1 MQYLGLALYAEGS
14 TDYQFLCPLLLR
26 LCESACAQAAQPVEI
41 GGVLP
46 LDDTHAM
53 RAAPRGERIAQAAQE
68 AAGAW
73 NLLFVHADADGD
85 AERALRERVTPGLG
99 RVRDAARPR
108 AEGVAV
114 VPVQETE
121 AWVLADG
128 DALRAVFGSTLTD
141 NALGLPAHVAA
152 IEHLA
157 EPKLALQEAFLATRP
172 NGRRARAGATP
183 LFNALG
189 EQVALDRLRAL
200 PSFRTLELDLHM
212 ALQRLQILK

>member
-1 MQYLGLALYAEGS
+1 MHYPGLALYAEGR
-14 TDYQFLCPLLLR
+14 TDYPFLCPLLLR
-26 LCESACAQAAQPVEI
+26 LCESACAQADQPVEI

-46 LDDTHAM
+46 LDDTQAM
-53 RAAPRGERIAQAAQE
+53 RDAPRAERIAQAAQD

-141 NALGLPAHVAA
+141 SALGLPAQLAA
-152 IEHLA
+152 LA
-157 EPKLALQEAFLATRP
+157 NPEMT
-172 NGRRARAGATP
+172 
-183 LFNALG
+183 
-189 EQVALDRLRAL
+189 LR
-200 PSFRTLELDLHM
+200 
-212 ALQRLQILK
+212 

>member
-53 RAAPRGERIAQAAQE
+53 RTAPRGERIAQAAQD

-85 AERALRERVTPGLG
+85 AEQALRERVAPGLG
-99 RVRDAARPR
+99 RVRDAAWPR

-141 NALGLPAHVAA
+141 SALGLPAQVTA
-152 IEHLA
+152 IERLA
-157 EPKLALQEAFLATRP
+157 EPKLALEAAFLATRP
-172 NGRRARAGATP
+172 TGRRARAGATA

-200 PSFRTLELDLHM
+200 PSFRTLELDVQA

>member
-1 MQYLGLALYAEGS
+1 MHYLGLALYAEGS
-14 TDYQFLCPLLLR
+14 TDYHFLCPLLLR
-26 LCESACAQAAQPVEI
+26 LCESVCAQADQPVEI

-46 LDDTHAM
+46 LDDSHAM
-53 RAAPRGERIAQAAQE
+53 RTAPRSERIAQAAQD

-85 AERALRERVTPGLG
+85 ADRALRERVAPGLG
-99 RVRDAARPR
+99 RVRDAARPH

-114 VPVQETE
+114 VPVQQTE

-141 NALGLPAHVAA
+141 SALGLPAQLAA
-152 IEHLA
+152 IERLA
-157 EPKLALQEAFLATRP
+157 EPKLALEAAFLATRP
-172 NGRRARAGATP
+172 TGRRARAGATP

-200 PSFRTLELDLHM
+200 PSFRALELGIQA

>member
-1 MQYLGLALYAEGS
+1 M
-14 TDYQFLCPLLLR
+14 
-26 LCESACAQAAQPVEI
+26 
-41 GGVLP
+41 LP

-85 AERALRERVTPGLG
+85 AERALRERVAPGLG
-99 RVRDAARPR
+99 QVRDAARPR

-141 NALGLPAHVAA
+141 NALGLPAQVAA
-152 IEHLA
+152 LEQLA
-157 EPKLALQEAFLATRP
+157 EPKLALHAAFLATRP
-172 NGRRARAGATP
+172 TGRRARAGATP

-200 PSFRTLELDLHM
+200 RSFRTLELDLHV
-212 ALQRLQILK
+212 ALQRL

>member
-1 MQYLGLALYAEGS
+1 MHYLGLALYAEGS

-46 LDDTHAM
+46 LDHAHPM

-68 AAGAW
+68 AAGSW
-73 NLLFVHADADGD
+73 NLLFVHADAGGD
-85 AERALRERVTPGLG
+85 AERALRERVTPGLDRARG
-99 RVRDAARPR
+99 AARPR

-114 VPVQETE
+114 VPVHETE

-128 DALRAVFGSTLTD
+128 NALRAVFGSTLND
-141 NALGLPAHVAA
+141 AALGLPAQPAGL
-152 IEHLA
+152 ERLA
-157 EPKLALQEAFLATRP
+157 EPKLTLAGAFGATRP
-172 NGRRARAGATP
+172 TGRRARAGATA

-200 PSFRTLELDLHM
+200 PSFLALERDLQA
-212 ALQRLQILK
+212 ALRRLQILN